1 MKDQSHPDLP
11 PIQMAHRIGPGSPD
25 EGAPDE
31 AWEDADDPSFEDEV
45 QTPRP
50 PAPAASGTMSRMDLG
65 RQGGRNGYGMLQ
77 PPAQHHRV
85 RGLLVV
91 LVMGALVLL
100 VLASVGRPL
109 LRTLAVDIAQANPQ
123 SMRVPFLADL
133 VREQLGSQLT
143 DPAGDDASP
152 VQFVVPAGASAA
164 DIANLLAGQQ
174 LLTEPL
180 AFEFVAITSGE
191 SGSIQAGTYY
201 LNQQMTPTQLLAALQ
216 DPVPVNPYITMALR
230 SGLRIEQI
238 TAYLETLPLQ
248 KDVAKDFYD
257 LASKPTAALR
267 ADYPFLAALPDGRSL
282 EGFLGWGTFS
292 LKPDASGEGI
302 VRLLL
307 TTWATQVGQTIVTE
321 ATTQGAAFYHTLTL
335 ASIVNKEVAVDSERP
350 LVAGVY
356 ANRLDP
362 KKWSTGLLNAD
373 PTVFYANDTMQ
384 LAVLPLDQWQKYS
397 FWNPVTIANVKP
409 PAALESYQTYDHAG
423 LPDGPICS
431 PTLPDIQA
439 AAAPATS
446 TGYLFFVA
454 KNDGSHTHAFAKT
467 NADFQKLL
475 KQYGYIP

>member
-1 MKDQSHPDLP
+1 
-11 PIQMAHRIGPGSPD
+11 MAHRIGPGSPD
-25 EGAPDE
+25 GGWEAETDEPPVDSSIEPAFEPDVPE
-31 AWEDADDPSFEDEV
+31 VEPSE
-45 QTPRP
+45 
-50 PAPAASGTMSRMDLG
+50 PAVSGTMSRMDLG
-65 RQGGRNGYGMLQ
+65 RQGSRNGYGMLQ
-77 PPAQHHRV
+77 PPTRHHRM

-109 LRTLAVDIAQANPQ
+109 LRTLAVDLAQANPQ
-123 SMRVPFLADL
+123 TLRVSIVADL

-143 DPAGDDASP
+143 DPAGQDASP

-164 DIANLLAGQQ
+164 DIANQLAGQQ

-201 LNQQMTPTQLLAALQ
+201 LNQAMTPTQLLAALQ

-257 LASKPTAALR
+257 LASKPTDALR
-267 ADYPFLAALPDGRSL
+267 ADYPFLAALPAGRSL

-292 LKPDASGEGI
+292 LKPDATGEGI

-307 TTWATQVGQTIVTE
+307 TTWATQVGQAVVDQ

-335 ASIVNKEVAVDSERP
+335 ASIVDKEVAVQSEGP

-356 ANRLDP
+356 ANRLNP
-362 KKWSTGLLNAD
+362 KVWSTGLLNAD

-384 LAVLPLDQWQKYS
+384 LAALPFDQWQQYS

-409 PAALESYQTYDHAG
+409 PPALESFQTYDHPG

-431 PTLPDIQA
+431 PTLADIQA
-439 AAAPATS
+439 AATPDTA

-467 NADFQKLL
+467 NAEFQKLL

>member
-1 MKDQSHPDLP
+1 ML
-11 PIQMAHRIGPGSPD
+11 D
-25 EGAPDE
+25 EGAE
-31 AWEDADDPSFEDEV
+31 APAPH
-45 QTPRP
+45 
-50 PAPAASGTMSRMDLG
+50 APAASGTMSRMDLG

-123 SMRVPFLADL
+123 TMRVPFLADL
-133 VREQLGSQLT
+133 VREDLGSQLT
-143 DPAGDDASP
+143 DAAGQDASP

-164 DIANLLAGQQ
+164 DIATMLAGQQ
-174 LLTEPL
+174 LLAEPL
-180 AFEFVAITSGE
+180 AFEYVAITSGQA
-191 SGSIQAGTYY
+191 GSIQAGTYY
-201 LNQQMTPTQLLAALQ
+201 LNQQMTPAQLLAALQ
-216 DPVPVNPYITMALR
+216 DPVPVNPYVTMALR
-230 SGLRIEQI
+230 SGLRIEQV

-257 LASKPTAALR
+257 LATKPTDALR
-267 ADYPFLAALPDGRSL
+267 AAYPFLAAVPSGRSL

-292 LKPDASGEGI
+292 LKPDATGEGI

-307 TTWATQVGQTIVTE
+307 TTWATQVGQAIVSE
-321 ATTQGAAFYHTLTL
+321 ATTQGAAFYRTLTL
-335 ASIVNKEVAVDSERP
+335 ASIVNKEVAVDSERA

-373 PTVFYANDTMQ
+373 PTVFYANDTLQ
-384 LAVLPLDQWQKYS
+384 LAQLPLDQWQQYA
-397 FWNPVTIANVKP
+397 FWEPVTIANVKP
-409 PAALESYQTYDHAG
+409 PPALESYQTYDHPG

-467 NADFQKLL
+467 NAEFQKLL

>member
-1 MKDQSHPDLP
+1 MNRPDLP
-11 PIQMAHRIGPGSPD
+11 PIRMAHRVGPGEPD
-25 EGAPDE
+25 AGE
-31 AWEDADDPSFEDEV
+31 ADDGWAMAGARSSEGEDEV
-45 QTPRP
+45 QMPEPTAP
-50 PAPAASGTMSRMDLG
+50 PASGTMSRMDLG
-65 RQGGRNGYGMLQ
+65 RQGGRNGYVMLQ
-77 PPAQHHRV
+77 PPPRHHRL

-91 LVMGALVLL
+91 LVMGALVLV

-123 SMRVPFLADL
+123 TMRMPFLADL
-133 VREQLGSQLT
+133 VRERLGDELT
-143 DPAGDDASP
+143 APAGQDASP

-164 DIANLLAGQQ
+164 DIANMLASQQ
-174 LLTEPL
+174 LVTEPL
-180 AFEFVAITSGE
+180 AFEFVAITSGQ
-191 SGSIQAGTYY
+191 SGNIQAGTYY
-201 LNQQMTPTQLLAALQ
+201 LNQQMTPAQLLSALQ

-257 LASKPTAALR
+257 LASKPTDALR
-267 ADYPFLAALPDGRSL
+267 ADYPFLAALPAGRSL

-292 LKPDASGEGI
+292 VKPDATGEGV

-307 TTWATQVGQTIVTE
+307 TTWATQVGQAIVQE
-321 ATTQGAAFYHTLTL
+321 AETQGPAFYRTLTL

-362 KKWSTGLLNAD
+362 RKWSTGLLNAD

-384 LAVLPLDQWQKYS
+384 LALLPLDQWQQYS
-397 FWNPVTIANVKP
+397 FWEPVTIANVKP
-409 PAALESYQTYDHAG
+409 PPALASFQTYDHPG

-467 NADFQKLL
+467 NAEFQKLL
-475 KQYGYIP
+475 KQYGYIQ